1 LSAAPPSE
9 ANDAGNNIPP
19 ARSSDIGVRNRR
31 TWWNGH
37 DFRRRTIS
45 DDQARHSQKEPPR
58 DDLPRPSDASGLAEV
73 NGIELAWQTLFELLG
88 GGLRDASWDRS
99 GMTKHRLAILPGV
112 THYDMNV
119 APRLAAAI
127 AGFLDEA

>member
-1 LSAAPPSE
+1 
-9 ANDAGNNIPP
+9 
-19 ARSSDIGVRNRR
+19 V
-31 TWWNGH
+31 
-37 DFRRRTIS
+37 TIS
-45 DDQARHSQKEPPR
+45 PATT
-58 DDLPRPSDASGLAEV
+58 DASGLAEV